1 MKGIFGLLLLFLVFG
16 KLGAQDILLH
26 RPDLL
31 NKIEAEISFTYS
43 YEFRKARTLITELQK
58 EVPGHPVLSL
68 MEALNLYWENFP
80 LTPEQDKAK
89 EFLALLDDAC
99 LKGSKML
106 EKDPESLEGLFFE
119 LFPRALFSEFWAD
132 NGKPGKV
139 FPYLNSLYHQTLKGM
154 TVQDRF
160 KEFYF
165 TSGLYNYYIEAYPEK
180 HPAYKPVKLLFQ
192 AGDKEK
198 GLKQLMECAEQAV
211 YVKHEARSF
220 LAYIYMNYEDN
231 PVTASVYASGLYKEF
246 PRNPLYV
253 GRYAEILIYSNKL
266 AVAEIIVNNLSKLPG
281 EFAKMEY
288 HLYKGLIDEKYKKNY
303 ELAYK
308 EYQTAL
314 TMASKYGDAG
324 SVYNAIAWMG
334 IGRYYKYKKN
344 TSEANKYFRMAE
356 NVSSYNYIIS
366 DK

>member
-1 MKGIFGLLLLFLVFG
+1 MNRIFSFLIFFLLFG
-16 KLGAQDILLH
+16 KLGAQDILLR
-26 RPDLL
+26 RPELL
-31 NKIEAEISFTYS
+31 KKIEAEISFTYG
-43 YEFRKARTLITELQK
+43 YEFGKAREIISELKK
-58 EVPGHPVLSL
+58 EIPGHPVLSL
-68 MEALNLYWENFP
+68 MEALNLFWENFP
-80 LTPEQDKAK
+80 LTSEHPKSID
-89 EFLALLDDAC
+89 FLDLLEDAC
-99 LKGSKML
+99 MKGSKML

-139 FPYLNSLYHQTLKGM
+139 FPYLNSLYQQTLKGM
-154 TVQDRF
+154 MVQDRF

-180 HPAYKPVKLLFQ
+180 HPAYKPIKLLFQ
-192 AGDKEK
+192 SGDKEK
-198 GLKQLMECAEQAV
+198 GLKQLMVCAEHAV

-231 PVTASVYASGLYKEF
+231 PVTASIYASGLYKEF
-246 PRNPLYV
+246 PKNPLYV

-266 AVAEIIVNNLSKLPG
+266 AVAEIIVHNLSKLPG
-281 EFAKMEY
+281 EFAKMEH
-288 HLYKGLIDEKYKKNY
+288 HLYKALLDEKYRKNY

-314 TMASKYGDAG
+314 AMSSKYGDAG

-334 IGRYYKYKKN
+334 IGRYYKSKKN
-344 TSEANKYFRMAE
+344 TAEANKYFRMAE